1 MWSEGFNTAG
11 GMYKSMTE
19 RFGLAFDTPE
29 ALYATK
35 YYRSVSYMRPLSI
48 WSMQLA
54 INQLKIKNE

>member
-11 GMYKSMTE
+11 GMYKSMTD
-19 RFGLAFDTPE
+19 RFGLAFQTPE

-35 YYRSVSYMRPLSI
+35 CYRAVGYMRALSI

-54 INQLKIKNE
+54 INELKKTKN